1 MSRNQKIEVPP
12 QLALMAQELAVALV
26 AKHVGFDVD
35 EFDVEWHFDS
45 HKSRALSFVSGIR
58 FLTSDSSEQRRAY
71 IEKRIA
77 VLCARAYATM
87 LVLLRN
93 AKADGSPISGDEFW
107 TSLHDIGDR
116 SLVLELCAAYLIEDA
131 NKSYSG
137 GQEEEEFVGRQNEY
151 IRCHGIRTVAAVL
164 TETEFLSFVDK
175 LLSNSELSTGMFRT
189 TISAEVLQ
197 GYTPGIST
205 VQIGEGDCPAVM
217 LSHPSPDLTLTR
229 RARSEEDAGLSRRC
243 LVAHEIGHWLAA
255 QYVEIPTSGVTFNL
269 KELSGSCCVFL
280 GPCAFQWS
288 LERYLSARIAVLC
301 AGSYADCWLGYPD
314 ERVAIGDVFFRTLYS
329 GTGRD
334 DFAKLR
340 ELLPLY
346 RTTQHSLDMH
356 HDLKYPQRRDE
367 ILSVLNALLKK
378 FELYGAL
385 RSPKFAELVEVMLCR
400 AQSSSNAQVEFHT
413 AELDAACSEHR
424 LCGGDQ

>member
-1 MSRNQKIEVPP
+1 MSRNQKPEVPP

-35 EFDVEWHFDS
+35 EFDVEWHVDS
-45 HKSRALSFVSGIR
+45 HKSRALCFVSGVR
-58 FLTSDSSEQRRAY
+58 FLTSDAPEQRRAY
-71 IEKRIA
+71 IEKRLA
-77 VLCARAYATM
+77 VLCARAFATM
-87 LVLLRN
+87 LVLHRN

-107 TSLHDIGDR
+107 TNLQDIGDR
-116 SLVLELCAAYLIEDA
+116 SLVLELCAAYLIEDT
-131 NKSYSG
+131 NKPHSG
-137 GQEEEEFVGRQNEY
+137 GQEEEFVERQNKY
-151 IRCHGIRTVAAVL
+151 ILCHGIRTVAAVL

-175 LLSNSELSTGMFRT
+175 SLRNFELSTGMFRT

-197 GYTPGIST
+197 SYTPGIST
-205 VQIGEGDCPAVM
+205 VQIGEGDCSAVM
-217 LSHPSPDLTLTR
+217 LSHPAPDLTVTR
-229 RARSEEDAGLSRRC
+229 RARSEEDAVLSRRC

-269 KELSGSCCVFL
+269 KELSGSCRVFL

-314 ERVAIGDVFFRTLYS
+314 KRGAIGDVFSRTLYF

-340 ELLPLY
+340 ELLPLF
-346 RTTQHSLDMH
+346 RTTQHSLDVH
-356 HDLKYPQRRDE
+356 HKLKSPPSRDE
-367 ILSVLNALLKK
+367 ILSVLTELLKK
-378 FELYGAL
+378 FELYSAGL
-385 RSPKFAELVEVMLCR
+385 HPV
-400 AQSSSNAQVEFHT
+400 Q
-413 AELDAACSEHR
+413 
-424 LCGGDQ
+424 